1 MAQEMAM
8 LHDIAR
14 CSACRACMVACKQWH
29 DLPADMSTP
38 FEGQYQSH
46 ATLTPTT
53 WNLIRMT
60 ERTDAKGKFHWDFVK
75 VQCMHCGDPAC
86 TADALQFAPYEEIEE
101 IARQRVKEL
110 QEDGY
115 PDANVFNPQ
124 GVGGVHMIYVLPE
137 KPEVY
142 GFKPQAKT
150 PVSIDIWKD
159 VVRPLGK
166 VAGVGALVG
175 VLGLAAVKGMRGKKD
190 DDENGKGEK

>member
-46 ATLTPTT
+46 VTLTPTT

-75 VQCMHCGDPAC
+75 VQCMHCDDPAC
-86 TADALQFAPYEEIEE
+86 AKGCPEEAIDKFLAAKLRGKTPDRATLQRLSAALQRRGFQWQDIRPALARLDRDMEE
-101 IARQRVKEL
+101 
-110 QEDGY
+110 
-115 PDANVFNPQ
+115 
-124 GVGGVHMIYVLPE
+124 
-137 KPEVY
+137 
-142 GFKPQAKT
+142 
-150 PVSIDIWKD
+150 
-159 VVRPLGK
+159 
-166 VAGVGALVG
+166 
-175 VLGLAAVKGMRGKKD
+175 
-190 DDENGKGEK
+190 